1 MAGEVHPVPFRTRKL
16 SPPAPMVLRS
26 ESVGEQ
32 DVADQRGAF
41 SCAAGGR
48 PRAGRPPPSP
58 CVGHGMRPRLA
69 CAPSPPRDAL
79 PSCPAAARRLNSIE
93 FSRPG
98 PSSFI
103 LCRGA
108 ARGGPARIAPPAPP
122 RVVCK
127 PWRRPAPLAGG
138 GAGAYINSS
147 RDGAAADAGG
157 PSAGRTLRTGYRD
170 RRGRASYRQHYYL
183 GWLASARQ
191 APRRFLSLNDG

>member
-1 MAGEVHPVPFRTRKL
+1 MP
-16 SPPAPMVLRS
+16 
-26 ESVGEQ
+26 
-32 DVADQRGAF
+32 RGAPARR
-41 SCAAGGR
+41 AA
-48 PRAGRPPPSP
+48 PLSL

-69 CAPSPPRDAL
+69 YAPSPPRDAS
-79 PSCPAAARRLNSIE
+79 PSCSAAARRLNSIE

-98 PSSFI
+98 PSSFV
-103 LCRGA
+103 LCRGAARSRPLRGAGPGGPSLRWA
-108 ARGGPARIAPPAPP
+108 ARGGPARIAPRPP

-191 APRRFLSLNDG
+191 APRRFLSLNGR